1 MPISPAVVFR
11 ASAPFRRLALL
22 LLPLFL
28 GGCIT
33 LAPRSRGTS
42 ATATVI
48 PNVPLLKWGVES
60 CGAGSLS
67 TVLQHYGDPTPM
79 EQWDATLPKMRG
91 GVLTIDMLL
100 AARQRGFDA
109 QLVTGTPEI
118 VTAELIAGRPVILM
132 LQTVEYPGKNY
143 DFFHYVVVDGIDP
156 ANGLIRTQWG
166 DQKGRWTTFGK
177 IEKPWTGGGHAA
189 ILIRPGKGDSGAL
202 RAAVAL
208 EDEGKYADAAARY
221 REILAQNPASV
232 VAWTNLG
239 NAERQLGNT
248 VEAEKAFRKAIEV
261 DAKGSRDALNNLAW
275 LLYEEKRLDEA
286 EPLARKAAADPGPDA
301 YLVLD
306 TLARVLAAKG
316 SCDEARTTFRNAID
330 AVPAA
335 RNEARAD
342 IEKAMSD
349 MLRTCSPGAP
359 IGTPSPTASPS
370 PAPTAPTPSI

>member
-1 MPISPAVVFR
+1 M
-11 ASAPFRRLALL
+11 
-22 LLPLFL
+22 L
-28 GGCIT
+28 GACIT
-33 LAPRSRGTS
+33 IAPRSKPAS
-42 ATATVI
+42 PTATVI
-48 PNVPLLKWGVES
+48 PDVPLLKWGVES

-67 TVLQHYGDPTPM
+67 TVLQHYGDPTSM
-79 EQWDATLPKMRG
+79 QQWDAELPKTRG

-100 AARQRGFDA
+100 AARQKGFDA

-118 VTAELIAGRPVILM
+118 VTAELAAGRPVILM
-132 LQTVEYPGKNY
+132 LQTVEYPGTNY

-156 ANGLIRTQWG
+156 AQGLIRTQWG
-166 DQKGRWTTFGK
+166 DQKGRWTTFEK
-177 IEKPWTGGGHAA
+177 IDKPWTGGGHAA
-189 ILIRPGKGDSGAL
+189 ILIRPGGNDATAL

-221 REILAQNPASV
+221 REIVAHNPASV

-239 NAERQLGNT
+239 NAERQLGNMK
-248 VEAEKAFRKAIEV
+248 EAESAFRKAI
-261 DAKGSRDALNNLAW
+261 DADSKGARDALNNLAW

-286 EPLARKAAADPGPDA
+286 EPLARKAVAEAGPDS

-316 SCDEARTTFRNAID
+316 SCDEALTTFRSAID

-342 IEKAMSD
+342 IEKAMGEAQVHCRS
-349 MLRTCSPGAP
+349 
-359 IGTPSPTASPS
+359 
-370 PAPTAPTPSI
+370 

>member
-1 MPISPAVVFR
+1 MTNRLAVVFR

-22 LLPLFL
+22 LLPLLL
-28 GGCIT
+28 GACIT
-33 LAPRSRGTS
+33 TAPRSKPAS

-67 TVLQHYGDPTPM
+67 TVLQHYGDPTSM
-79 EQWDATLPKMRG
+79 KQWDDTLPKVRG

-100 AARQRGFDA
+100 AARQKGFDA
-109 QLVTGTPEI
+109 QLVTGTPET
-118 VTAELIAGRPVILM
+118 VAAELTAGRPVILM
-132 LQTVEYPGKNY
+132 LQVVEYPGSNY
-143 DFFHYVVVDGIDP
+143 DFYHYVVVDGIDP
-156 ANGLIRTQWG
+156 AGGLIRTQWG
-166 DQKGRWTTFGK
+166 DQKGRWTTFAK

-189 ILIRPGKGDSGAL
+189 ILIRPRSGDAEAL

-208 EDEGKYADAAARY
+208 EDSGKIAEAAKSY
-221 REILAQNPASV
+221 REIVTRNPASA

-248 VEAEKAFRKAIEV
+248 AEAENAFRKAIEA
-261 DAKGSRDALNNLAW
+261 DAKGARDALNNLAW

-286 EPLARKAAADPGPDA
+286 EPLARKAVAEAGPDS

-316 SCDEARTTFRNAID
+316 SCDEALTTFRHAID

-349 MLRTCSPGAP
+349 VSARCRS
-359 IGTPSPTASPS
+359 
-370 PAPTAPTPSI
+370 